1 MGILR
6 MSLRVISHTHKR
18 SNLVFFLVFLLFQLL
33 IAQESPKVYINTAS
47 RDEVRTLPL
56 NETLADS
63 LYNLRI
69 KKGYFKSIY
78 EILDTPGMDSD
89 IFEKIKH
96 IIVIEVPE
104 ERREVSKYILYLQER
119 LAAEESPRE
128 GAIDEWEDLLLSPI
142 NINRASVDDILLLDR
157 VTPVDAVSAV
167 KHRRFIGRLR
177 YVNALKNAKFLSS
190 YGFRNMRNYIVT
202 TEPEVQAIPFSMH
215 YRIRYDHE
223 DMWIGDED
231 SYSQRVDALNSQ
243 IQDLVADT
251 TSNLHSTLLDAGWS
265 LEEIDGLRS
274 KLFQEKEALISA
286 KPPGVVSNRLRL
298 RWKKYAKLG
307 GIIVSRHGEEQE
319 LSKGYVTVMNQGPL
333 EKFIVGNYRVTIG
346 QGLLFDNTDEERAR
360 LTRRVEGLFGDLTD
374 TEEFKLSGV
383 AGKGNIFMVHPL
395 FFYSKDRKDGILNRD
410 GTVNSYFYTQP
421 RASSSSDVFSQ
432 EDYGGALK
440 VDLSDVLFIP
450 LGTYISFNGYQTF
463 MSKPLRPDTSEIDIP
478 FDKDKLDDLNYLMMQ
493 EGRKRTYLG
502 TSFRTVYKNLSFEGE
517 YVRQK
522 DYGYGYILKSL
533 IQFNTFYVIYMKRH
547 YSVDFFNPYSRA
559 FSEQSKFDDTIV
571 EKDYRLIDPL
581 YTDLQ
586 DLPIPKAEDGHYF
599 ETRYQILRNL
609 TITRAYIDVWR
620 NLAYNLSNVRIQGEI
635 EYKPVFP
642 LRFRIKQKW
651 QVKQLPKAVFATT
664 SRTQETTLR
673 VFATVAG
680 DYLSLEA
687 RYGRVKLTPNEKYSG
702 NLLMEGGY
710 LDASWEHNFSD
721 FFSVVGG
728 VAIWDAS
735 SMSQW
740 IFEDTGID
748 FLYGEG
754 KKYYITFKDRLSE
767 NISIRFKVRNKSSSY
782 PHTGIYGSG
791 NEYHYGDSE
800 ETLIRDFTDVR
811 EQMSYN
817 LQIDVRW

>member
-1 MGILR
+1 MGVLR
-6 MSLRVISHTHKR
+6 MSIKS
-18 SNLVFFLVFLLFQLL
+18 FWIFLLFILL
-33 IAQESPKVYINTAS
+33 FYHVLTAQERMKVDINTAS
-47 RDEVRTLPL
+47 REEIRDLPL
-56 NETLADS
+56 SKTLADS

-69 KKGYFKSIY
+69 KKGYFSSIY
-78 EILDTPGMDSD
+78 EILDTPGMD
-89 IFEKIKH
+89 IEAFEKIKP
-96 IIVIEVPE
+96 IIIIKLPE

-119 LAAEESPRE
+119 LASEESPRE
-128 GAIDEWEDLLLSPI
+128 GAIDEWEDLLFSPI
-142 NINRASVDDILLLDR
+142 NINRAGVDDLLLLDR

-167 KHRRFIGRLR
+167 RHRRFLGRLR
-177 YVNALKNAKFLSS
+177 YVNALKDAKFLSP

-202 TEPEVQAIPFSMH
+202 TEPEAQGVPFSMH
-215 YRIRYDHE
+215 YRMRFDYE
-223 DMWIGDED
+223 DVWSGDEG
-231 SYSQRVDALNSQ
+231 SYPERVAALNAQ
-243 IQDLVADT
+243 IENLVIDT
-251 TSNLHSTLLDAGWS
+251 TANLHSTLLDAGWS

-274 KLFQEKEALISA
+274 KLREEKEMLLSA
-286 KPPGVVSNRLRL
+286 ERPGEVSNRLRI
-298 RWKKYAKLG
+298 RWKKYLKLG
-307 GIIVSRHGEEQE
+307 GRIVSQEGKEQE
-319 LSKGYVTVMNQGPL
+319 LNKGYVMVMNQGPL
-333 EKFIVGNYRVTIG
+333 KKLVVGNYRITIG

-383 AGKGNIFMVHPL
+383 AGEGTFLKLHPL

-410 GTVNSYFYTQP
+410 GTVNTYFYTQP
-421 RASSSSDVFSQ
+421 RASTFKDVFSQ

-440 VDLSDVLFIP
+440 IDLSDILFIP
-450 LGTYISFNGYQTF
+450 LGTYVSLNGYRTF
-463 MSKPLRPDTSEIDIP
+463 MSKPLKPDTGEIDIP
-478 FDKDKLDDLNYLMMQ
+478 FDKDRLNDLNYTMMP
-493 EGRKRTYLG
+493 EGDYRTYLG
-502 TSFRTVYKNLSFEGE
+502 TSFRTVYRNLSFEGE

-533 IQFNTFYVIYMKRH
+533 VQFNTFYVIYIKRH

-559 FSEQSKFDDTIV
+559 FSEQSKFDDTVV

-586 DLPIPKAEDGHYF
+586 NLPVPKAEDGHYI

-609 TITRAYIDVWR
+609 TITRAYIDIWK
-620 NLAYNLSNVRIQGEI
+620 NLAHNLSNVRVQGEL
-635 EYKPVFP
+635 EYRPVFP

-651 QVKQLPKAVFATT
+651 QVKQLPKPVFATT

-673 VFATVAG
+673 VFATIAG

-687 RYGRVKLTPNEKYSG
+687 RYGRVRLTPNEKYNS
-702 NLLMEGGY
+702 NLLMEGSY

-721 FFSVVGG
+721 FFSIVGG
-728 VAIWDAS
+728 IAIWDAQ

-754 KKYYITFKDRLSE
+754 KKYYLTFKDRLSE
-767 NISIRFKVRNKSSSY
+767 NISLRFKIRKKSTEY
-782 PHTGIYGSG
+782 PHTGIYSSG
-791 NEYHYGDSE
+791 NEYHYIDGQ
-800 ETLIRDFTDVR
+800 ETLIRDFTDMR
-811 EQMSYN
+811 DQMSYN